1 MKKILLVLIFTPI
14 ILFGQP
20 KPPSKPS
27 SNPSSNELFGTAQNN
42 IMGTQAKSFGGGSI
56 IKPNPMLTSADI
68 AFIGSNTY
76 DPNQPLFRLGAGL
89 GYGKNNKNSGYGAN
103 AILTFDLS
111 QQSYS
116 AYFHKKNWYYHF
128 NFGSMTSTKNV
139 GISVTKVFK
148 SDIVNTGIQFGTS
161 VLEDHKYVY
170 FIMVPYAVLMINKEI
185 DLSKNINWKPEAFIT
200 LCSPYYDLGMNFSS
214 TSKTF
219 NAVVGNNLSVDIS
232 KYFKLNVNY
241 RTNINTT
248 PKLGIMHNILI
259 GGNLDF

>member
-1 MKKILLVLIFTPI
+1 MKKILLVLLFSPI

-20 KPPSKPS
+20 KPPS
-27 SNPSSNELFGTAQNN
+27 NPSSNELFGTTQNN
-42 IMGTQAKSFGGGSI
+42 IMGAQSKSFGGGSI

-68 AFIGSNTY
+68 AFFGSNTY
-76 DPNQPLFRLGAGL
+76 EPNQPLFRLGAGL

-116 AYFHKKNWYYHF
+116 TYYHKNDWYYHF
-128 NFGSMTSTKNV
+128 NFGSMATTKNI
-139 GISVTKVFK
+139 GMSITKVFK
-148 SDIVNTGIQFGTS
+148 SKIVNTGIQIGSS

-170 FIMVPYAVLMINKEI
+170 FIMVPYAVLMVNKEI
-185 DLSKNINWKPEAFIT
+185 EISNTINWKPEAFIT
-200 LCSPYYDLGMNFSS
+200 LCSPYYDLGMNFNS
-214 TSKTF
+214 TSNTF
-219 NAVVGNNLSVDIS
+219 NAVVGNNLSVNIS

>member
-1 MKKILLVLIFTPI
+1 MMKQIILLVLLIPI
-14 ILFGQP
+14 YLLGQP
-20 KPPSKPS
+20 KPPS
-27 SNPSSNELFGTAQNN
+27 NPTSKELFGTTQNN
-42 IMGTQAKSFGGGSI
+42 IVGAQAKSFGGGSI

-76 DPNQPLFRLGAGL
+76 EPNQPLFRLGAGL
-89 GYGKNNKNSGYGAN
+89 GYGKNKKNSGYGVN
-103 AILTFDLS
+103 AIVTFDLS

-116 AYFHKKNWYYHF
+116 TYFYKKTWYYHF
-128 NFGSMTSTKNV
+128 NFGSMATTKNV
-139 GISVTKVFK
+139 GMSVTKVFK
-148 SDIVNTGIQFGTS
+148 SDVVNTGFQFGLS

-170 FIMVPYAVLMINKEI
+170 FIMVPYTVLMVNKEVKI
-185 DLSKNINWKPEAFIT
+185 SNKINWKPESFIT

-248 PKLGIMHNILI
+248 PKLGIMHNVLI

>member
-1 MKKILLVLIFTPI
+1 MKKILLVLIFLPI

-20 KPPSKPS
+20 KPPS
-27 SNPSSNELFGTAQNN
+27 NPSSNELFGTTQNN
-42 IMGTQAKSFGGGSI
+42 IMGVQAKSFGGGSI

-76 DPNQPLFRLGAGL
+76 EPNQPLFRLGAGL

-116 AYFHKKNWYYHF
+116 TYFYKNNLYYHL
-128 NFGSMTSTKNV
+128 NFGSMATTKNV
-139 GISVTKVFK
+139 GLSVTKVFK
-148 SDIVNTGIQFGTS
+148 SKIVNTGVQIGTS
-161 VLEDHKYVY
+161 ILEDHKYVY
-170 FIMVPYAVLMINKEI
+170 FIMVPYAVLMVNKEI
-185 DLSKNINWKPEAFIT
+185 EISNRINWKPEAFIT

-214 TSKTF
+214 TSNTF

>member
-1 MKKILLVLIFTPI
+1 MKKILLVLIFLPI

-20 KPPSKPS
+20 KPPS
-27 SNPSSNELFGTAQNN
+27 NPSSNELFGTTQNN
-42 IMGTQAKSFGGGSI
+42 IMGAQAKSFGGGSI

-76 DPNQPLFRLGAGL
+76 EPNQPLFRLGAGL

-116 AYFHKKNWYYHF
+116 TYFYKNNLYYHL
-128 NFGSMTSTKNV
+128 NFGSMATTKNV
-139 GISVTKVFK
+139 GLSVTKVFK
-148 SDIVNTGIQFGTS
+148 SKIVNTGVQIGTS
-161 VLEDHKYVY
+161 ILEDHKYVY
-170 FIMVPYAVLMINKEI
+170 FIMVPYAVLMVNKEI
-185 DLSKNINWKPEAFIT
+185 EISNTINWKPEAFIT

-214 TSKTF
+214 TSNTF

>member
-1 MKKILLVLIFTPI
+1 MKKILLVLIFSPI

-20 KPPSKPS
+20 KPPS
-27 SNPSSNELFGTAQNN
+27 NPSSNELFGTTQNN
-42 IMGTQAKSFGGGSI
+42 IMGAQAKSFGGGSI

-76 DPNQPLFRLGAGL
+76 EPNQPLFRLGAGL

-116 AYFHKKNWYYHF
+116 TYFYKNNLYYHL
-128 NFGSMTSTKNV
+128 NFGSMATTKNV
-139 GISVTKVFK
+139 GLSVTKVFK
-148 SDIVNTGIQFGTS
+148 SKIVNTGVQIGTS
-161 VLEDHKYVY
+161 ILEDHKYVY
-170 FIMVPYAVLMINKEI
+170 FIMVPYAVLMVNKEI
-185 DLSKNINWKPEAFIT
+185 EISNTINWKPEAFIT

-214 TSKTF
+214 TSNTF

>member
-1 MKKILLVLIFTPI
+1 MKKILLVLIFAPI

-42 IMGTQAKSFGGGSI
+42 IMGAQAKSFGRGSI

-116 AYFHKKNWYYHF
+116 TYFYKNNLYYHL
-128 NFGSMTSTKNV
+128 NFGSMTTTKNV
-139 GISVTKVFK
+139 GVSITKVFK
-148 SDIVNTGIQFGTS
+148 SKIVNTGVQFGTS
-161 VLEDHKYVY
+161 ILEDHKYIY

-185 DLSKNINWKPEAFIT
+185 DISNKVNWKPEAFIT

-214 TSKTF
+214 NSNTF

-248 PKLGIMHNILI
+248 PKLGIMYNILI

>member
-1 MKKILLVLIFTPI
+1 M
-14 ILFGQP
+14 
-20 KPPSKPS
+20 
-27 SNPSSNELFGTAQNN
+27 
-42 IMGTQAKSFGGGSI
+42 
-56 IKPNPMLTSADI
+56 
-68 AFIGSNTY
+68 
-76 DPNQPLFRLGAGL
+76 
-89 GYGKNNKNSGYGAN
+89 
-103 AILTFDLS
+103 
-111 QQSYS
+111 
-116 AYFHKKNWYYHF
+116 
-128 NFGSMTSTKNV
+128 
-139 GISVTKVFK
+139 SVTKVFK

>member
-42 IMGTQAKSFGGGSI
+42 IMGAQAKSFGGGSI

-76 DPNQPLFRLGAGL
+76 DPDQPLFRLGAGL

-116 AYFHKKNWYYHF
+116 AYYHKKNWYYHF
-128 NFGSMTSTKNV
+128 NFGSMGSTKNV
-139 GISVTKVFK
+139 GMSVTKVFK

-161 VLEDHKYVY
+161 VLEDHKYIY

-185 DLSKNINWKPEAFIT
+185 QVSGSNALILGVTFKENCPDVRNTKVIDIYKELKSFEVEVDIYDPVANIDEVKHEYNINIVN
-200 LCSPYYDLGMNFSS
+200 LI
-214 TSKTF
+214 
-219 NAVVGNNLSVDIS
+219 VVLL
-232 KYFKLNVNY
+232 LN
-241 RTNINTT
+241 
-248 PKLGIMHNILI
+248 
-259 GGNLDF
+259 

>member
-1 MKKILLVLIFTPI
+1 MKKILLVLIFLPI

-20 KPPSKPS
+20 KPPS
-27 SNPSSNELFGTAQNN
+27 NPSSNELFGTTQNN
-42 IMGTQAKSFGGGSI
+42 IMGVQAKSFGGGSI

-76 DPNQPLFRLGAGL
+76 EPNQPLFRLGAGL

-116 AYFHKKNWYYHF
+116 TYFYKNNLYYHL
-128 NFGSMTSTKNV
+128 NFGSMATTKNV
-139 GISVTKVFK
+139 GLSVTKVFK
-148 SDIVNTGIQFGTS
+148 SKIVNTGVQIGTS
-161 VLEDHKYVY
+161 ILEDHKYVY
-170 FIMVPYAVLMINKEI
+170 FIMVPYAVLMVNKEI
-185 DLSKNINWKPEAFIT
+185 GISNRINWKPEAFIT

-214 TSKTF
+214 TSNTF

>member
-1 MKKILLVLIFTPI
+1 MKKILLVLLFSPI

-20 KPPSKPS
+20 KPPS
-27 SNPSSNELFGTAQNN
+27 NPSSNELFGTTQNN
-42 IMGTQAKSFGGGSI
+42 IMGAQSKSFGGGSI

-76 DPNQPLFRLGAGL
+76 EPNQPLFRLGAGL

-116 AYFHKKNWYYHF
+116 TYYHKNDWYYHF
-128 NFGSMTSTKNV
+128 NFGSMATTKNI
-139 GISVTKVFK
+139 GMSITKVFK
-148 SDIVNTGIQFGTS
+148 SKIVNTGIQIGSS

-170 FIMVPYAVLMINKEI
+170 FIMVPYAVLMVNKEI
-185 DLSKNINWKPEAFIT
+185 EISNTINWKPEAFIT
-200 LCSPYYDLGMNFSS
+200 LCSPYYDLGMNFNS
-214 TSKTF
+214 TSNTF
-219 NAVVGNNLSVDIS
+219 NAVVGNNLSVNIS

>member
-1 MKKILLVLIFTPI
+1 MKKILLVLLFSPI

-20 KPPSKPS
+20 KPPS
-27 SNPSSNELFGTAQNN
+27 NPSSNELFGTTQNN
-42 IMGTQAKSFGGGSI
+42 IMGAQSKSFGGGSI

-76 DPNQPLFRLGAGL
+76 EPNQPLFRLGAGL

-116 AYFHKKNWYYHF
+116 TYYHKNDWYYHF
-128 NFGSMTSTKNV
+128 NFGSMATTKNV
-139 GISVTKVFK
+139 GMSVTKVFK
-148 SDIVNTGIQFGTS
+148 SKIVNTGIQIGSS

-170 FIMVPYAVLMINKEI
+170 FIMVPYAVLMVNKDIEI
-185 DLSKNINWKPEAFIT
+185 SRTINWKPEAFIT
-200 LCSPYYDLGMNFSS
+200 LCSPYYDLGMNLNG
-214 TSKTF
+214 TSNTF

-232 KYFKLNVNY
+232 KFFKLNINY

>member
-1 MKKILLVLIFTPI
+1 MKKILLVLIFAPI

-42 IMGTQAKSFGGGSI
+42 IMGAQAKSFGGGSI

-116 AYFHKKNWYYHF
+116 TYFHKKNWYYHF
-128 NFGSMTSTKNV
+128 NFGSMTSTKM
-139 GISVTKVFK
+139 
-148 SDIVNTGIQFGTS
+148 
-161 VLEDHKYVY
+161 LE
-170 FIMVPYAVLMINKEI
+170 
-185 DLSKNINWKPEAFIT
+185 
-200 LCSPYYDLGMNFSS
+200 
-214 TSKTF
+214 
-219 NAVVGNNLSVDIS
+219 
-232 KYFKLNVNY
+232 
-241 RTNINTT
+241 
-248 PKLGIMHNILI
+248 
-259 GGNLDF
+259 